1 MQLEFEQ
8 AWSDLNLRLQELES
22 GAGLGAALQA
32 LEVHHRESGFI
43 TDQLH
48 EVERYTF
55 HDPENTERFLRVQ
68 YNPRRALRFAGSG
81 RAEPPS
87 HVPNDG
93 CFLCREN
100 IQWQQQGAQLG
111 YGIQLDDR
119 AYFALMNPF
128 PLLPA
133 HVVIASADHRTQ
145 DWRFR
150 DEHGLDAQTIIGD
163 LIRLVDRMP
172 GHLGFYNGVDAGA
185 SIPGHLH
192 YQFVKRPAESPVFPL
207 EAAGQD
213 IPANDDHQPGI
224 VNGYPLDVLV
234 WRGSAE
240 DVKAQMSR
248 WISDWAARN
257 DARMTRLAANI
268 IATRD
273 ERHHDVTLYFVPRD
287 RTHARSTKF
296 SGLIGGLEVLG
307 EIVLCNEDEK
317 ARLSAGLID
326 YATLHK
332 ALADVRTPIDCD

>member
-43 TDQLH
+43 ADRLH
-48 EVERYTF
+48 EVERHTF
-55 HDPENTERFLRVQ
+55 YDPENPDRFLRVQ

-81 RAEPPS
+81 GAQAPS
-87 HVPNDG
+87 HVPNNG

-145 DWRFR
+145 DWNFH
-150 DEHGLDAQTIIGD
+150 DDHGMDADTIIGD

-192 YQFVKRPAESPVFPL
+192 YQFVMRPTESPLFPL
-207 EAAGQD
+207 EAAARN
-213 IPANDDHQPGI
+213 IPAYDDQPGI
-224 VNGYPLDVLV
+224 VDGYPLDVLV
-234 WRGSAE
+234 WRGTAK
-240 DVKAQMSR
+240 DVVAQASY
-248 WISDWAARN
+248 WISSWAEQN
-257 DARMTRLAANI
+257 NTRMKTFAANI

-273 ERHHDVTLYFVPRD
+273 ERQDVVTLYFVPRD
-287 RTHARSTKF
+287 RTRARSRVF

-307 EIVLCNEDEK
+307 EIVLCNADEK

-326 YATLHK
+326 YATLHT
-332 ALADVRTPIDCD
+332 ALSDVRVPIDSN